1 MQDKFSLPLL
11 LEWATSEGYDVSLTF
26 TNPGRRVYDNQRDY
40 GCYVQVTRNK
50 RFVYSG
56 NSNSIDNDMCVA
68 LAVLDSRTAIKEDIE
83 KRKVFPGLD
92 A

>member
-1 MQDKFSLPLL
+1 MLDKFSLPLL
-11 LEWATSEGYDVSLTF
+11 LEWATSEGYDASLTF
-26 TNPGRRVYDNQRDY
+26 TNPGKRLCGDAERY

-56 NSNSIDNDMCVA
+56 NSNSVDSDMCIA
-68 LAVLDSRTAIKEDIE
+68 LAVFDARTAIKEDIE